1 MKSVEY
7 KMINIDKTLK
17 KLRLTIARMISS
29 GGEGHI
35 PSSFSI
41 LDLIYTTYAVGLRK
55 QNQVFID
62 KFVLSKG
69 HGAAALYVVLAEF
82 GIIEA
87 KHIDNYGK
95 PGSYLGGHPD
105 RDKVPGIEANTGS
118 LGHGMPFAVGLTLAN
133 KILDINERIFCLVG
147 DGECQ
152 EGTIWEA
159 ANIATNQK
167 LGNLVVM
174 VDWNNSAAQLQP
186 IENLES
192 KWKAFGW
199 EVLHC
204 NGNSFESIKSTLS
217 KIDFE
222 NHKPKLILAK
232 TIKGY
237 GVSFLQGHGEWHHK
251 IPDDEQMLQIELELA
266 T

>member
-1 MKSVEY
+1 M
-7 KMINIDKTLK
+7 NTDKTLK
-17 KLRLTIARMISS
+17 KLRLIIANMISS

-41 LDLIYTTYAVGLRK
+41 LDLVYATYAVGLRK
-55 QNQVFID
+55 RNKLFID
-62 KFVLSKG
+62 KFILSKG

-82 GIIEA
+82 EIIEM
-87 KHIDNYGK
+87 KHIHNYGK
-95 PGSYLGGHPD
+95 PGSNLGGHPD
-105 RDKVPGIEANTGS
+105 RAKIPGVEANTGS
-118 LGHGMPFAVGLTLAN
+118 LGHGMPFAVGLAFAN
-133 KILDINERIFCLVG
+133 KILKTDERIYCLVG

-167 LGNLVVM
+167 LDNLVVI
-174 VDWNNSAAQLQP
+174 VDWNGSAAQLQP
-186 IENLES
+186 IENLED

-199 EVLHC
+199 EVLLC
-204 NGNSFESIKSTLS
+204 DGNSFESIKSTFS

-222 NHKPKLILAK
+222 NQKPKLILAK

-251 IPDDEQMLQIELELA
+251 IPNNEQLDRIKLELSI
-266 T
+266 

>member
-1 MKSVEY
+1 
-7 KMINIDKTLK
+7 MIKIDKTLK
-17 KLRLTIARMISS
+17 RLRLTVARMILS

-55 QNQVFID
+55 QNDVFID

-82 GIIEA
+82 GIIET
-87 KHIDNYGK
+87 KHINNYGK
-95 PGSYLGGHPD
+95 TGSNLGGHPD
-105 RDKVPGIEANTGS
+105 RAKVPGVEANTGS
-118 LGHGMPFAVGLTLAN
+118 LGHGMPFAVGLAFAN
-133 KILDINERIFCLVG
+133 KILNIDERIFCLVG

-167 LGNLVVM
+167 LDNLVVI
-174 VDWNNSAAQLQP
+174 VDWNGSAAQLQP
-186 IENLES
+186 VENLEG

-199 EVLHC
+199 EVLFC
-204 NGNSFESIKSTLS
+204 NGNSYESVEAIFAE
-217 KIDFE
+217 IDFE
-222 NHKPKLILAK
+222 NQRPKLILAK
-232 TIKGY
+232 TTKGY

-251 IPDDEQMLQIELELA
+251 IPDNEQMLQIELEL
-266 T
+266 TE

>member
-1 MKSVEY
+1 M
-7 KMINIDKTLK
+7 MNIDKTLK
-17 KLRLTIARMISS
+17 KLRLTVARMISS

-55 QNQVFID
+55 QNEVFID

-82 GIIEA
+82 GIIET

-95 PGSYLGGHPD
+95 PRSNLGGHPD
-105 RDKVPGIEANTGS
+105 RAKIPGVEANTGS
-118 LGHGMPFAVGLTLAN
+118 LGHGMPFAVGLAFAN
-133 KILDINERIFCLVG
+133 KILNIDERIFCLVG

-174 VDWNNSAAQLQP
+174 VDWNDSAAQLQP
-186 IENLES
+186 IENLEG

-204 NGNSFESIKSTLS
+204 DGNSFESIKSSFLE
-217 KIDFE
+217 IDFE

-251 IPDDEQMLQIELELA
+251 IPNNEQMHQIELELA

>member
-1 MKSVEY
+1 MTT
-7 KMINIDKTLK
+7 DKTLK
-17 KLRLTIARMISS
+17 KLRLTIARMISG

-41 LDLIYTTYAVGLRK
+41 LDLVYATYAVGLRNIDK
-55 QNQVFID
+55 VFID

-82 GIIEA
+82 GIIES

-95 PGSYLGGHPD
+95 PGSILGGHPD
-105 RDKVPGIEANTGS
+105 RAKVPGIEANTGS
-118 LGHGMPFAVGLTLAN
+118 LGHGMPFAVGLAFAN
-133 KILDINERIFCLVG
+133 KILKIDERVFCLVG

-167 LGNLVVM
+167 LDNLIVI
-174 VDWNNSAAQLQP
+174 VDWNGSAAQLQP
-186 IENLES
+186 IENLEE

-199 EVLHC
+199 EVLLC
-204 NGNSFESIKSTLS
+204 DGNSFESIESTFL
-217 KIDFE
+217 KLDFK
-222 NHKPKLILAK
+222 NQKPKLILAK
-232 TIKGY
+232 TIKGF

-251 IPDDEQMLQIELELA
+251 IPNHEQMNQIELEL
-266 T
+266 TK